1 VLLIQQAVQEQC
13 ARRLREAGAD
23 AGNEYINAL
32 TQLHDALTRRT
43 LDISEVRTAT
53 RPRHSPAPA
62 RIFPVVPYAKNIG
75 EQSLVHFKLD

>member
-23 AGNEYINAL
+23 AGNEYVNAL

-43 LDISEVRTAT
+43 LDISEVCTAT
-53 RPRHSPAPA
+53 A
-62 RIFPVVPYAKNIG
+62 
-75 EQSLVHFKLD
+75 